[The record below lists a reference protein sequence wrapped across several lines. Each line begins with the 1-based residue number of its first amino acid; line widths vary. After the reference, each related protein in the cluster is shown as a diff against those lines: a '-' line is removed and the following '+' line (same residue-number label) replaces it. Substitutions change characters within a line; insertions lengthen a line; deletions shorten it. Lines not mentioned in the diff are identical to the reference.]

1 MKYLEYT
8 PLDRISD
15 FLSHI
20 NLGERS
26 VKGCLEAYSCKHT
39 GTDKK
44 LSLSLENEILGYLEN
59 SLDNNSSSPIEYLYC
74 RSSQKTLIYL
84 LLTLHQIYPDYNI
97 SAANAHQLFSE
108 ESWDSFK
115 QVFDIYMFEASKEW
129 LETNESS
136 SLLATLY
143 KALDE
148 VVKVPECEIYGYNP
162 DSDADPCEE
171 RGTIWS
177 YHFLFYNKKLKR
189 IVSFRFSCVS
199 NLDLEDGISY

>member
-1 MKYLEYT
+1 MKILTMYWWIHLFYFWKFNIVYYLK
-8 PLDRISD
+8 IW
-15 FLSHI
+15 
-20 NLGERS
+20 
-26 VKGCLEAYSCKHT
+26 
-39 GTDKK
+39 
-44 LSLSLENEILGYLEN
+44 
-59 SLDNNSSSPIEYLYC
+59 
-74 RSSQKTLIYL
+74 SQ
-84 LLTLHQIYPDYNI
+84 
-97 SAANAHQLFSE
+97 
-108 ESWDSFK
+108 
-115 QVFDIYMFEASKEW
+115 EW

-162 DSDADPCEE
+162 DSDEDPCEE